1 MLWWRFHLYGKVNPR
16 IKQPRPQLFLRR
28 KNRIIPKI
36 YNGSGEV
43 SCIPLPFA
51 CQRMRQTI
59 VCDIPREPD
68 TGGTL
73 RICSMV
79 LTVYDGLWETTEGKA
94 VKSGIPGVSSATQQR
109 VGMRCA
115 RRAVIGLDHRPG
127 PTPKR
132 VWTGKIARLCNKA
145 LISFG
150 CVHLC
155 RV

>member
-1 MLWWRFHLYGKVNPR
+1 MWWRFHLYGKVNPR

-28 KNRIIPKI
+28 KNRIIPKT
-36 YNGSGEV
+36 YNGSGKV

-59 VCDIPREPD
+59 VWSSRGSQDI
-68 TGGTL
+68 GGTL
-73 RICSMV
+73 RKCSMV

-115 RRAVIGLDHRPG
+115 KRAVIGLDHRLG
-127 PTPKR
+127 PTPKV
-132 VWTGKIARLCNKA
+132 VWTSSRLGLCNKA

-150 CVHLC
+150 CMHLC